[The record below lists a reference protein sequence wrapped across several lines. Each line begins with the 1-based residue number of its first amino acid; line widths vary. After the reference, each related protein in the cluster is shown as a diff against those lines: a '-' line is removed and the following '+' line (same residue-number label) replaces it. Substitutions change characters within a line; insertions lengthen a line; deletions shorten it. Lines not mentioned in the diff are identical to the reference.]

1 VHGAAQSEIPLEA
14 VTGSSDFKE
23 AKMKTK
29 AAILTGVLLISGSL
43 AVPTPGLT
51 AGDKDH
57 GKRAESRTGTIE
69 MRATY
74 REPGT

>member
-1 VHGAAQSEIPLEA
+1 
-14 VTGSSDFKE
+14 
-23 AKMKTK
+23 MKTK
-29 AAILTGVLLISGSL
+29 AAIVTSVLLISGSL

-57 GKRAESRTGTIE
+57 GKRAERSDRHDK